1 MDQFE
6 KLVRNNYEDP
16 GMILKAYDLAK
27 EAHKN
32 QKRGTGEPYIV
43 HPVSVATK
51 LIDLGMDEATVTA
64 GLLHDV
70 VEDTPVSY
78 KKIKAEFG
86 SEVESLVKGV
96 SKISSFKYNKSTIE
110 MDSLR
115 RLFMAMS
122 KDIRVILIK
131 LCDRMHNMETISG
144 LPYERQI
151 KFCTETMNLFVP
163 LAERLGLNSIK
174 IELEDMCFAVLN
186 PEEYNKLK
194 AELDRKYEKNTK
206 RMADI
211 ELNLKK
217 ALENLKLHG
226 EVQSRFKHFYSL
238 YKKIKD
244 KGTAKIYDIIAFRIL
259 VDNVDDC
266 YRVLGEVHKFYKP
279 VAGRIKDYIASPK
292 QNGYKSLHTTLI
304 TKDGTPFEVQI
315 RTFEMHK
322 LCEYG
327 IAAHWRYKSGDT
339 KVSAF
344 EDKLNWVRSVIEN
357 EKQIKDSENFVK
369 ALQMDFSNAEI
380 WVFTPKFKP
389 ISLPENSTPI
399 DMAYAVHTD
408 LGNSCVAAKVNG
420 KKSPLNRRLTTGDV
434 VEIITS
440 KDSLGPSREWLGF
453 AVSAHA
459 RNEIKN
465 FFKRSL
471 VPEMVKKGRDMLEER
486 CQEMGVPL
494 SKCLSNDVLRE
505 VKKKYYIYSL
515 DDMFASVATHGI
527 HRADIINIAMKKS
540 EDEKTEVKPNAYVYI
555 EGSEIADV
563 KFARCCTPIPGEEI
577 CAIAS
582 NAGITVHCTSCANVK
597 QMDRDRLL
605 SAEWKDGVDKYF
617 EEGFKI
623 GGKDEDG
630 LLSDILDIF
639 YDAKV
644 PINSINAHQ
653 AGQGR
658 FEIIASIKV
667 KDKAM
672 SDEIMEK
679 LENLKPVQFVNRNN
693 QN

>member
-1 MDQFE
+1 MDQFV
-6 KLVRNNYEDP
+6 KLVKSEYENPDL
-16 GMILKAYDLAK
+16 ILRAYEMAK
-27 EAHKN
+27 KAHKN
-32 QKRGTGEPYIV
+32 QVRGTGDPYIV
-43 HPVSVATK
+43 HPVAVATK
-51 LIDLGMDEATVTA
+51 LIDLGLDEATVAA

-78 KKIKAEFG
+78 KQIKAEFG
-86 SEVESLVKGV
+86 QEVESLVKGV
-96 SKISSFKYNKSTIE
+96 SKISSIKYNKTTIE
-110 MDSLR
+110 MESLR
-115 RLFMAMS
+115 RLFVAMS

-131 LCDRMHNMETISG
+131 LCDRMHNIETISG

-174 IELEDMCFAVLN
+174 IELEDKCFAVLN

-194 AELDRKYEKNTK
+194 AELDRKYEKNTQ
-206 RMADI
+206 RMKDI
-211 ELNLKK
+211 EQNLNQALTNLNLK
-217 ALENLKLHG
+217 G
-226 EVQSRFKHFYSL
+226 EVQGRFKHFYSL

-244 KGTAKIYDIIAFRIL
+244 KGTAKIYDIIAFRVI
-259 VDNVDDC
+259 VENVDDC
-266 YRVLGEVHKFYKP
+266 YRVLGEIHKFYKP
-279 VAGRIKDYIASPK
+279 IPGRIKDYIASPK

-304 TKDGTPFEVQI
+304 TKDSTPFEVQI
-315 RTFEMHK
+315 RTFEMNR

-339 KVSAF
+339 KASAF
-344 EDKLNWVRSVIEN
+344 EDKLNWVRSIIE
-357 EKQIKDSENFVK
+357 EESQIKDSENFVK

-399 DMAYAVHTD
+399 DMAYAIHTD

-420 KKSPLNRRLTTGDV
+420 RKAQLNRKLTTGDV

-440 KDSLGPSREWLGF
+440 KDSHGPSREWLGF
-453 AVSAHA
+453 AVSGHA
-459 RNEIKN
+459 RTEIKN

-471 VPEMVKKGRDMLEER
+471 VPEMVKKGRQMLEEK
-486 CQEMGVPL
+486 CQEMNVPL
-494 SKCLSNDVLRE
+494 SWCLSNEVLNE

-515 DDMFASVATHGI
+515 DDMFATIATHGI
-527 HRADIINIAMKKS
+527 HRSDIINIAMKKG
-540 EDEKTEVKPNAYVYI
+540 EYEIKDEKDNTYVYI
-555 EGSEIADV
+555 EGSETSNV

-577 CAIAS
+577 CAVAS
-582 NAGITVHCTSCANVK
+582 NSGITVHCKSCVNIK
-597 QMDRDRLL
+597 QIDPDRLL
-605 SAEWKDGVDKYF
+605 SADWKEGVDKYF
-617 EEGFKI
+617 EECYKI
-623 GGKDEDG
+623 GGRDEEG

-639 YDAKV
+639 YDSDV
-644 PINSINAHQ
+644 PINSVNAHQ

-658 FEIIASIKV
+658 FEIIVSIKV

-672 SDEIMEK
+672 SDEIKDRLEK
-679 LENLKPVQFVNRNN
+679 LRQVQFVNRNN